1 MKVTPALDEV
11 HFNEMVPVMAA
22 LSVFETACGN
32 GPLSGRGLLY
42 LVGVELTKG
51 TSKCEIDF
59 MTLGADP
66 ELPAV
71 IIGEA
76 KAGHP
81 DRPAQ
86 GDLLSSDDLD
96 HLEAIQDAF
105 RAIGIDCWIC
115 FTTTRPSLQ
124 QSEVDLLRRSCERSL
139 TPVFNLTSQPFP
151 VLPVVMT
158 GEDLSVPA
166 LDDRHPAQRVHTSFP
181 RLPALAEDTCQRQ
194 LGLTDVNFTAD
205 TSGNLQARP
214 QWRS

>member
-1 MKVTPALDEV
+1 M
-11 HFNEMVPVMAA
+11 
-22 LSVFETACGN
+22 
-32 GPLSGRGLLY
+32 LY

-59 MTLGADP
+59 MALGADP

-96 HLEAIQDAF
+96 HLEAIQDAL

-115 FTTTRPSLQ
+115 FATTRPSLQ
-124 QSEVDLLRRSCERSL
+124 QSEIDLLRRSCERAL
-139 TPVFNLTSQPFP
+139 TPVFDLTGRLLP
-151 VLPVVMT
+151 VLPVVLT
-158 GEDLSVPA
+158 REDLSVPA

-181 RLPALAEDTCQRQ
+181 RLPDLAKDTCQRQ
-194 LGLTDVNFTAD
+194 LGLTDVDFMPGN
-205 TSGNLQARP
+205 SGNWQARP
-214 QWRS
+214 RW

>member
-1 MKVTPALDEV
+1 MKVTPAFDET
-11 HFNEMVPVMAA
+11 HFNEMIPVMAA
-22 LSVFETACGN
+22 LSFFEAACGT
-32 GPLSGRGLLY
+32 GPLSGRGMLY
-42 LVGVELTKG
+42 LVGVELTKA

-59 MTLGADP
+59 MALGADP

-96 HLEAIQDAF
+96 HLEAIQDAL

-115 FTTTRPSLQ
+115 FATTRPSLQ
-124 QSEVDLLRRSCERSL
+124 QSEIDLLRRSCERSL
-139 TPVFNLTSQPFP
+139 TPVFDLTARLLP
-151 VLPVVMT
+151 VLPVVLT

-166 LDDRHPAQRVHTSFP
+166 WTTATRHSASARASPGSRTSP
-181 RLPALAEDTCQRQ
+181 RTHANGSSA
-194 LGLTDVNFTAD
+194 
-205 TSGNLQARP
+205 
-214 QWRS
+214 

>member
-1 MKVTPALDEV
+1 MKVTPALDEA
-11 HFNEMVPVMAA
+11 HFNEMIPVMAA

-32 GPLSGRGLLY
+32 RPLSGRGLLY

-81 DRPAQ
+81 TRPAQ

-96 HLEAIQDAF
+96 HLETIQDAF

-115 FTTTRPSLQ
+115 FATTRPSLQ

-139 TPVFNLTSQPFP
+139 TPVFNLTSQPLP
-151 VLPVVMT
+151 VLPVVLT

-181 RLPALAEDTCQRQ
+181 RLPALAKDTCQRQ
-194 LGLTDVNFTAD
+194 LGLTGVTFTPD
-205 TSGNLQARP
+205 NSGNLQARP